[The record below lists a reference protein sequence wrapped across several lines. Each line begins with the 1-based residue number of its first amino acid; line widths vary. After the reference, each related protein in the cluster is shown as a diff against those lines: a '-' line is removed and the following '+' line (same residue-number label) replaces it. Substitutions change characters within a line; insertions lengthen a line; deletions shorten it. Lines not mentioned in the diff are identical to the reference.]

1 LVVRLLRKDRSATLT
16 EKNAP
21 PAESFLLCADECE
34 LHHDAVLFR
43 YSGHGN
49 LVFPGVKPEYLAKEA
64 IRRLDDKTTLD
75 DAVADG
81 LPSITAMNGNKQP
94 GAAGGGDPNAQGPQ
108 GANNNPAAP
117 TARPDAPTPPPN
129 PATAASSGLP
139 N

>member
-1 LVVRLLRKDRSATLT
+1 MQI
-16 EKNAP
+16 
-21 PAESFLLCADECE
+21 
-34 LHHDAVLFR
+34 
-43 YSGHGN
+43 
-49 LVFPGVKPEYLAKEA
+49 PGVKPEYLAKEA

-94 GAAGGGDPNAQGPQ
+94 GEAGSGDPNAQGPQ
-108 GANNNPAAP
+108 GNNNNPAAP